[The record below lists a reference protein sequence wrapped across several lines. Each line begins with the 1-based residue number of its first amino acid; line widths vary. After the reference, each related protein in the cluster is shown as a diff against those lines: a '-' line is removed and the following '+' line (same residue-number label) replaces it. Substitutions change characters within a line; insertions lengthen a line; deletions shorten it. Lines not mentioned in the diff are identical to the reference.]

1 VPQRF
6 VNPKDFLTGGQA
18 FSLMT
23 HTRKPPGVIMQRRHI
38 LLGLT
43 SAALASPA
51 IAQGAWPNRPLRM
64 IVPFTPGAAT
74 DAMARLAANRLAEA
88 LGVTVVVENRAGA
101 NGAVGS
107 QAVLQALPD
116 GYTLLGSASIH
127 PMARYVMKNALYDP
141 VQDFVAVAR
150 TARGP
155 LVLVMNPR
163 LPQTTIPAVVEAA
176 KRDPA
181 KWSFATSSLGAAGHL
196 GSIEFNRLTGAN
208 IEIVGYRG
216 SAPAL
221 TDVAAGNA
229 QLMFDPVLAT
239 LPMVRAGQLRGLGV
253 ATAARTPLAPDLPTL
268 AEAGLPGFEFY
279 SWYGVWAPRGVPAEI
294 LTRLNRILVDGM
306 REAATAQRLSG
317 LGFEPVA
324 ETVEEAEAFIRA
336 DVARN
341 AALLRLANFQPE

>member
-1 VPQRF
+1 MKCKLIGVGAF
-6 VNPKDFLTGGQA
+6 VNPKDFLTRRQA
-18 FSLMT
+18 FSLMS

-43 SAALASPA
+43 STALASPA
-51 IAQGAWPNRPLRM
+51 IAQGAWPNRPIRM

-74 DAMARLAANRLAEA
+74 DAMARLAATKIADA

-107 QAVLQALPD
+107 QAVLQAAAD
-116 GYTLLGSASIH
+116 GYTLLGSASSH
-127 PMARYVMKNALYDP
+127 PMARYVMKNAPYDP

-268 AEAGLPGFEFY
+268 ADAGLPGFEF
-279 SWYGVWAPRGVPAEI
+279 
-294 LTRLNRILVDGM
+294 
-306 REAATAQRLSG
+306 
-317 LGFEPVA
+317 
-324 ETVEEAEAFIRA
+324 
-336 DVARN
+336 
-341 AALLRLANFQPE
+341 

>member
-1 VPQRF
+1 
-6 VNPKDFLTGGQA
+6 
-18 FSLMT
+18 
-23 HTRKPPGVIMQRRHI
+23 
-38 LLGLT
+38 
-43 SAALASPA
+43 
-51 IAQGAWPNRPLRM
+51 
-64 IVPFTPGAAT
+64 
-74 DAMARLAANRLAEA
+74 
-88 LGVTVVVENRAGA
+88 
-101 NGAVGS
+101 
-107 QAVLQALPD
+107 
-116 GYTLLGSASIH
+116 YTLLGSASIH
-127 PMARYVMKNALYDP
+127 PMARYVMKNAPYDP
-141 VQDFVAVAR
+141 VQDFAAVAR

-163 LPQTTIPAVVEAA
+163 LPQTTLPAVVEAA
-176 KRDPA
+176 KREPA

-208 IEIVGYRG
+208 IDIVGYRG

-268 AEAGLPGFEFY
+268 TEAGLPGFEFY
-279 SWYGVWAPRGVPAEI
+279 SWYGVWAPRGVPVEI
-294 LTRLNRILVDGM
+294 LQRLNRIMVDGM
-306 REAATAQRLSG
+306 RETATLQRLSG

-324 ETVEEAEAFIRA
+324 ETVDEAEAFIRA

-341 AALLRLANFQPE
+341 ADLLRLSTFQTEYWARIRATISSRLADAEIAAGDVGGGAVADDAAAVPKPDSYGDNAGGRGRHRAHSHSCRNHSHRKGRNGRHRPGIPPTSTTTATLKAAR

>member
-1 VPQRF
+1 M
-6 VNPKDFLTGGQA
+6 
-18 FSLMT
+18 S
-23 HTRKPPGVIMQRRHI
+23 HTLKNPGVIMQRRHI

-43 SAALASPA
+43 STALASPA

-74 DAMARLAANRLAEA
+74 DAMARLAATKLADA

-107 QAVLQALPD
+107 QAVLQAAAD

-127 PMARYVMKNALYDP
+127 PMARYVMKNAPYDP

-176 KRDPA
+176 KREPA

-208 IEIVGYRG
+208 IEVVGYRG

-306 REAATAQRLSG
+306 RETATVQRLSG